1 MNNISQL
8 HKIAEQ
14 AINQRDYQLA
24 HQSCLT
30 ILEVDPHHADAY
42 FLLGIINSEIG
53 QINKAIQLFN
63 RALSLK
69 STDEYLVHLCKCYA
83 LQGNMNEALVAADK
97 INLEQLNHALSL
109 DTLGVALS
117 RIGLHQRAL
126 TVFEKALSI
135 NDRNPAYY
143 YNYAVSAKFAGLF
156 GQAREAFERAI
167 VLKPNYY
174 QAHFALSDL
183 GENQQHAHH
192 LGRLIALNKPN
203 LLPDAA
209 LHIGHALAKEYEA
222 RGQYQAAFS
231 ALSAAKN
238 KKLATLDY
246 QFERD
251 QALFVAAKSAI
262 GKGNK
267 NGASPHA
274 GYADP
279 APIFV
284 VGMPR
289 SGTTLVERILS
300 NHSDVDSCG
309 ELQDFG
315 LAVKELTATT
325 SPYVLDLET
334 LHLGQQLDM
343 HALGQRYIERTQAV
357 RQGAKRFVDK
367 LPFNFFYIGL
377 ILQALPNAK
386 IIMVQRNPM
395 DTCIGNFRQLFSIH
409 SPYYAYSF
417 NLLNIGRFYQEFYQL
432 GQYWQHHQSAN
443 VFQLC
448 YEQLVREPQ
457 TEVQKLLKFCDLAW
471 QAQCVNVESNTA
483 PVSTASK
490 VQVREPIN
498 TSSIGRWQKYAES
511 TIELQQFFKTQNLP
525 F

>member
-24 HQSCLT
+24 HQSCLK
-30 ILEVDPHHADAY
+30 ILEIDQDHADAY

-63 RALSLK
+63 KAVALK

-83 LQGNMNEALVAADK
+83 LQGNMNAALVAAEK
-97 INLEQLNHALSL
+97 INVEQLNHALNL

-117 RIGLHQRAL
+117 RIGLHHRAL
-126 TVFEKALSI
+126 KIFEKALSI
-135 NDRNPAYY
+135 NDHSPAFY

-156 GQAREAFERAI
+156 AQAREAFERAI
-167 VLKPNYY
+167 ALKPDYY

-183 GENQQHAHH
+183 GENQNHVHQVA
-192 LGRLIALNKPN
+192 RLLALNNPN
-203 LLPDAA
+203 LHPDAT

-222 RGQYQAAFS
+222 RGLYNDAFA
-231 ALSAAKN
+231 ALSNAKD
-238 KKLATLDY
+238 KKLATINY
-246 QFERD
+246 QFVRD
-251 QALFVAAKSAI
+251 QALFTAAKSAI
-262 GKGNK
+262 NLANQGS
-267 NGASPHA
+267 ASSDT
-274 GYADP
+274 GYPDP

-315 LAVKELTATT
+315 LAVKELAATT

-334 LHLGQQLDM
+334 LQKAQQLDM
-343 HALGQRYIERTQAV
+343 QALGQRYLERTQAV

-377 ILQALPNAK
+377 ILQALPKAK
-386 IIMVQRNPM
+386 IIFVQRNPM
-395 DTCIGNFRQLFSIH
+395 DTCIGNFRQLFSIN

-417 NLLNIGRFYQEFYQL
+417 NLLNIARFYLEFHRL
-432 GQYWQHHQSAN
+432 GQYWQQLQSAN
-443 VFQLC
+443 VYHLR
-448 YEQLVREPQ
+448 YETLAQEPEI
-457 TEVQKLLKFCDLAW
+457 EVQKLLKFCDLDW

-498 TSSIGRWQKYAES
+498 TSSIGRWKKYADS
-511 TIELQQFFKTQNLP
+511 TNELQQFFKDHGIP